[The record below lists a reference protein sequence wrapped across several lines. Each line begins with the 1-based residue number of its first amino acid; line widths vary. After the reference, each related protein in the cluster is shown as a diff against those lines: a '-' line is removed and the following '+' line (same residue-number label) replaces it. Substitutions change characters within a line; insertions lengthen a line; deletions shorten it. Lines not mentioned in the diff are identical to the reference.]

1 MCDRQSDPSQHDPK
15 PATRECGCKKD
26 GPLCAC
32 VKVKREP
39 ITPREAWLLL
49 SRSQ

>member
-1 MCDRQSDPSQHDPK
+1 MDTAKQTQPTPN
-15 PATRECGCKKD
+15 TRPQTRVCGCRAD

-32 VKVKREP
+32 IKVKREP